1 MTKIG
6 FGYDAHR
13 LVKGRDLILGGVKVP
28 YDLGLLGHSDADV
41 LSHAIGEAILGALSF
56 GDLGKHFPDTDEKY
70 KGISSLKI
78 LSMIND
84 MAKKEDAKIIHIDST
99 IVAQEPKLS
108 TYIEKMRESI
118 ADVLKI
124 KTDQVSVKATTT
136 EGLGFTGRK
145 EGISAYAVV
154 LLEKDKT

>member
-1 MTKIG
+1 MTRIG

-13 LVKGRDLILGGVKVP
+13 LVKGRDLILGGVKIP

-41 LSHAIGEAILGALSF
+41 LSHAMGEAILGALCL

-84 MAKKEDAKIIHIDST
+84 MAKKENAKIIHIDST

-108 TYIEKMRESI
+108 PYIEKMRENISH
-118 ADVLKI
+118 VLKI
-124 KTDQVSVKATTT
+124 NIDQISVKATTT

-145 EGISAYAVV
+145 EGISGYAVV
-154 LLEKDKT
+154 LVEKE

>member
-1 MTKIG
+1 LIKIG

-13 LVKGRDLILGGVKVP
+13 LVEGRDLILGGVKIP
-28 YDLGLLGHSDADV
+28 YELGLLGHSDADV
-41 LSHAIGEAILGALSF
+41 LSHAIGEAILGALAL
-56 GDLGKHFPDTDEKY
+56 GDLGRHFPDTDEKY

-78 LSMIND
+78 LSLIDD
-84 MAKKEDAKIIHIDST
+84 MAKRENAKIIHIDST

-108 TYIEKMRESI
+108 PYIEKMRENI
-118 ADVLKI
+118 ADVLNI
-124 KTDQVSVKATTT
+124 NTDQISVKATTT

-154 LLEKDKT
+154 LMEKA

>member
-1 MTKIG
+1 MLKIG

-13 LVKGRDLILGGVKVP
+13 LVKGRDLILGGVKIP
-28 YDLGLLGHSDADV
+28 YEKGLLGHSDADV
-41 LSHAIGEAILGALSF
+41 LSHAIGESILGALSL

-70 KGISSLKI
+70 KGISSLRI

-84 MAKKEDAKIIHIDST
+84 MAKKENAKIIHIDST

-108 TYIEKMRESI
+108 PYIEKMRENI
-118 ADVLKI
+118 ANVLKI
-124 KTDQVSVKATTT
+124 KIDQVSVKATTT
-136 EGLGFTGRK
+136 EGLGFTGKK

-154 LLEKDKT
+154 LVEKE

>member
-1 MTKIG
+1 MKIG

-13 LVKGRDLILGGVKVP
+13 LAEGRDLILGGVKIP

-41 LSHAIGEAILGALSF
+41 LSHAIGEAILGALAL
-56 GDLGKHFPDTDEKY
+56 GDLGRHFPDTDEKY

-78 LSMIND
+78 LSLIDD
-84 MAKKEDAKIIHIDST
+84 MAKRENAKIIHIDST

-108 TYIEKMRESI
+108 PYIEKMRENI
-118 ADVLKI
+118 ADVLNI
-124 KTDQVSVKATTT
+124 NTDQISVKATTT
-136 EGLGFTGRK
+136 EGMGFIGRK

-154 LLEKDKT
+154 LMEKV

>member
-1 MTKIG
+1 MIKIG

-13 LVKGRDLILGGVKVP
+13 LTKGRDLILGGVKIP

-41 LSHAIGEAILGALSF
+41 LSHAIGEAILGALCL

-70 KGISSLKI
+70 RRISSLKI
-78 LSMIND
+78 LSMIHD
-84 MAKKEDAKIIHIDST
+84 MAKKEDAKIINIDST

-108 TYIEKMRESI
+108 PYIDKMRENI

-124 KTDQVSVKATTT
+124 GIDQISVKATTT
-136 EGLGFTGRK
+136 EGLGFTGKK
-145 EGISAYAVV
+145 EGISAYAIV
-154 LLEKDKT
+154 LVEKG

>member
-1 MTKIG
+1 LIKIG

-13 LVKGRDLILGGVKVP
+13 LVKGRDLILGGVKIP
-28 YDLGLLGHSDADV
+28 YEKGLLGHSDADV
-41 LSHAIGEAILGALSF
+41 LSHAIGEAILGALCL

-84 MAKKEDAKIIHIDST
+84 MAKKENAKIIHIDST

-108 TYIEKMRESI
+108 PYIEKMRENIS
-118 ADVLKI
+118 DVLKI
-124 KTDQVSVKATTT
+124 NIDQVSVKATTT

-145 EGISAYAVV
+145 KGISAYAVV
-154 LLEKDKT
+154 LMEKG

>member
-1 MTKIG
+1 LIKIG

-41 LSHAIGEAILGALSF
+41 LSHAIGEAILGALCL

-84 MAKKEDAKIIHIDST
+84 MARKENAKIIHIDST

-108 TYIEKMRESI
+108 TYIEKMRGNI

-124 KTDQVSVKATTT
+124 KTGQVSVKATTT
-136 EGLGFTGRK
+136 EGMGFTGKK
-145 EGISAYAVV
+145 EGISGYAVV
-154 LLEKDKT
+154 LVEKE

>member
-1 MTKIG
+1 MIKIG

-13 LVKGRDLILGGVKVP
+13 LAKGRDLILGGVKIP
-28 YDLGLLGHSDADV
+28 YEKGLLGHSDADV
-41 LSHAIGEAILGALSF
+41 LSHAIGEAILGALSL

-78 LSMIND
+78 LSMIQD
-84 MAKKEDAKIIHIDST
+84 MTQKENARVVNIDST

-108 TYIEKMRESI
+108 PYIEGMR
-118 ADVLKI
+118 ANLAHVLKI
-124 KTDQVSVKATTT
+124 NTDQVSVKATTT
-136 EGLGFTGRK
+136 ESLGFTGKK

-154 LLEKDKT
+154 LMEKG

>member
-1 MTKIG
+1 LIRIG
-6 FGYDAHR
+6 FGYDAHK
-13 LVKGRDLILGGVKVP
+13 LVKGRDLILGGVKIP
-28 YDLGLLGHSDADV
+28 YDFGLLGHSDADV
-41 LSHAIGEAILGALSF
+41 LSHAIGEAILGALSL
-56 GDLGKHFPDTDEKY
+56 GDLGRHFPDTNEKY

-78 LSMIND
+78 LSMIDD
-84 MAKKEDAKIIHIDST
+84 MAKKEDAKITHIDST

-108 TYIEKMRESI
+108 PYIEEMRENV

-136 EGLGFTGRK
+136 EGLGFTGKK

-154 LLEKDKT
+154 LLEKG